1 MSGIITGAVLAGI
14 AATSGLIG
22 MGKSFSDAAKQ
33 RRKASQAERDS
44 KILMQEAKA
53 KMQKNF
59 YEGLTLPTEAYD
71 RAFRG
76 NAVQQKQAIESLQ
89 GADARTLAAG
99 IGKVGAL
106 GMTANEA
113 ERLTMGKDLF
123 ALDLTK
129 AENAQNINDELVGM
143 DVGQAKDQMA
153 MAGDLRVAS
162 AASTLSGI
170 QSGIAGLSAAAS
182 AVPTYIKSGGDI
194 KAGSFA
200 QSESF
205 KNMDP
210 GGTLNTEGVMQPNDA
225 WKARGANYDT
235 NLVKGDKGFI
245 PETVPFWK
253 KNSPDEAQAL
263 IGKNWK
269 KIFPNNKDARA
280 FKKSGYDMSQLTADQ
295 LAAIELAL
303 GGKNPYLTIPKI

>member
-1 MSGIITGAVLAGI
+1 MAAAVAGI
-14 AATSGLIG
+14 VVAAVATTASIFG
-22 MGKSFSDAAKQ
+22 MGKSLAQAADQ

-129 AENAQNINDELVGM
+129 AENAQKINDELVGM
-143 DVGQAKDQMA
+143 DVGQAKDQMT
-153 MAGDLRVAS
+153 MAGDLREAS

-170 QSGIAGLSAAAS
+170 QAGISGLQSAAS
-182 AVPTYIKSGGDI
+182 AAPLYLKSGGDRRAGQFAKSDEFANMPRGGKWAVNPQTGKPRMEENPDWKI
-194 KAGSFA
+194 K
-200 QSESF
+200 
-205 KNMDP
+205 P
-210 GGTLNTEGVMQPNDA
+210 
-225 WKARGANYDT
+225 ANYDPA
-235 NLVKGDKGFI
+235 LKEGDTGYI
-245 PETVPFWK
+245 PEYRPEWQEHSAKDSKRLWGEHMST
-253 KNSPDEAQAL
+253 
-263 IGKNWK
+263 
-269 KIFPNNKDARA
+269 IFPKNKDFRTWRKND
-280 FKKSGYDMSQLTADQ
+280 FDMSTLTPNQ
-295 LAAIELAL
+295 LAEVKRIF
-303 GGKNPYLTIPKI
+303 GTNPY

>member
-1 MSGIITGAVLAGI
+1 MAAAVAGI
-14 AATSGLIG
+14 VVAAVATTASIFG
-22 MGKSFSDAAKQ
+22 MGKSLAQAADQ

-59 YEGLTLPTEAYD
+59 YEGLTLRTEAYD

-143 DVGQAKDQMA
+143 DVGQAKDKMA

-182 AVPTYIKSGGDI
+182 AVPTYIQSGGDT
-194 KAGSFA
+194 KAGAFGK
-200 QSESF
+200 SESF

-210 GGTLNTEGVMQPNDA
+210 GGALNTEGVMQPNEA
-225 WKARGANYDT
+225 WKARPANYDT
-235 NLVKGDKGFI
+235 NLVKGDTGFI
-245 PETVPFWK
+245 PETVPFWR
-253 KNSPDEAQAL
+253 KNTPEEAQSL
-263 IGKNWK
+263 LGKNWE
-269 KIFPNNKDARA
+269 KIFPKGTGKDYRA
-280 FKKSGYDMSQLTADQ
+280 WKKGDFDMSKLTKAQ
-295 LAAIELAL
+295 IAEIERIL
-303 GGKNPYLTIPKI
+303 GKNPY

>member
-14 AATSGLIG
+14 AATSGLVG
-22 MGKSFSDAAKQ
+22 MGMSLSSAAKQ
-33 RRKASQAERDS
+33 RQKASQAERDS
-44 KILMQEAKA
+44 KTLMQEAKA
-53 KMQKNF
+53 QMQKNF
-59 YEGLTLPTEAYD
+59 YEGLKLPTEAYD

-182 AVPTYIKSGGDI
+182 AVPTYIQSGGDI

-200 QSESF
+200 KSESF

-210 GGTLNTEGVMQPNDA
+210 GGALNTEGVMQPNEA
-225 WKARGANYDT
+225 WKARPANYDT
-235 NLVKGDKGFI
+235 NLVKGDPGFI
-245 PETVPFWK
+245 PQTVPFWR
-253 KNSPDEAQAL
+253 KNTAEEAQSML
-263 IGKNWK
+263 GKNWE
-269 KIFPNNKDARA
+269 KIFPENKDARA
-280 FKKSGYDMSQLTADQ
+280 FKKSGYDMSKLTKAQ
-295 LAAIELAL
+295 IAEIERIL
-303 GGKNPYLTIPKI
+303 GKNPY